1 MADMSQVRVCV
12 FLERMSRKPH
22 HPQHLHLSDAAK
34 YFKSLSSS
42 NGFCNK
48 NSYFKPVCS
57 KVKLLH
63 LSAVAVLMHYCLQPH
78 AIVHQVV
85 NSTEG

>member
-12 FLERMSRKPH
+12 FLESMSRKPH
-22 HPQHLHLSDAAK
+22 HPQHLSDAAK
-34 YFKSLSSS
+34 YFKSLKSS
-42 NGFCNK
+42 NGFGNN

-63 LSAVAVLMHYCLQPH
+63 LSAVADLMHYCLQPH